1 MDRIVRNLLVIA
13 LLVGAAVAPIARAE
27 APCRLLV
34 LGAMPSEIGPFL
46 AHATIEDRVD
56 VSFTNDFGQQ
66 QMKSYFVGTLEDNDV
81 IMAMTA
87 IGTVNAMETA
97 QLAFDHFGCI
107 SGVVFSGV
115 SGATGD
121 EFIGDVLVPKTWT
134 LDEFNAAGNLVRS
147 TYSADDEMLAAAAT
161 AAESVS
167 LSPLGYVGD
176 VACVGIDPYATPTI
190 DHGHTP
196 TISVGSTLTGHSSDP
211 FGGNAFVCLPGTDT
225 FGCQP
230 CKFVQFST
238 ADPARLL
245 TTLRPF
251 LTPKFFTW
259 FQTWSGV
266 DGGEFNV
273 QDMESAAVAKVAEG
287 RAPFIAFRSPS
298 DGTTNGEPLVTIP
311 GPLSFLPQFLAY
323 RQYASDNA
331 AAVALAFL
339 REWKAQHP

>member
-1 MDRIVRNLLVIA
+1 
-13 LLVGAAVAPIARAE
+13 
-27 APCRLLV
+27 
-34 LGAMPSEIGPFL
+34 MPSEIGPFL

-230 CKFVQFST
+230 CKYVQFST
-238 ADPARLL
+238 ADPARLV

-251 LTPKFFTW
+251 LSPEFFTW
-259 FQTWSGV
+259 FQTWSGA
-266 DGGEFNV
+266 DSSGFNV

-339 REWKAQHP
+339 REWKAEHP